1 MKAYE
6 RETKWLSD
14 GTAIKLNK
22 IELLILNCIKLK
34 PWCCTRTMAKSL
46 KKTIAFVVVYLSRL
60 FPKGVL
66 RRKKAVIKN
75 HKAFVYH
82 IGYNAKGII

>member
-1 MKAYE
+1 MNPYE
-6 RETKWLSD
+6 RSTKWLSD
-14 GTAIKLNK
+14 GTPIKLN
-22 IELLILNCIKLK
+22 ENEMLILNCIKIN
-34 PWCCTRTMAKSL
+34 PWCCTRTIAKSI
-46 KKTIAFVVVYLSRL
+46 KKTIAYVVVYLSRM
-60 FPKGVL
+60 FPKGLL